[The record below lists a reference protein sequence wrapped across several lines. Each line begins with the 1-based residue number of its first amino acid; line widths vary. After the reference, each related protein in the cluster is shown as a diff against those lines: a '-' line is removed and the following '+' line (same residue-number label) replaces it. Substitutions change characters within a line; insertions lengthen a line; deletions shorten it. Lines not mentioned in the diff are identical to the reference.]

1 MNNKTQDLNL
11 TITQSKGDDSVVVI
25 SDLVD
30 RQPVSHQSVGPKYL
44 TKSCLQSKLDQDDVK
59 IIAPKI
65 PSKVCIQRA
74 ATQSNTTVRRCTER
88 DLCVYRPK
96 STEFL
101 SGIGVEYYAWRKAG
115 NPSYPAQYQHNYV
128 RREDYNQVHSC

>member
-1 MNNKTQDLNL
+1 MSDIIVFDQWVNPIQDLGGYGGPEKDSNLLFTTMNNKTQDLNL
-11 TITQSKGDDSVVVI
+11 TITKSKGDDSVVVI

-30 RQPVSHQSVGPKYL
+30 RQPVSHQSIGPKYL

-74 ATQSNTTVRRCTER
+74 ATQSNTILLNGKRFMCLSTKT
-88 DLCVYRPK
+88 YRIPVWNR
-96 STEFL
+96 S
-101 SGIGVEYYAWRKAG
+101 
-115 NPSYPAQYQHNYV
+115 
-128 RREDYNQVHSC
+128 